1 MAGEIQS
8 SRAAKVLYRPVG
20 RISSLLAGEV
30 AGALFQ
36 RVWRRTRYRDH
47 DEVPTALRSETGLA
61 EIVLGAVL
69 QGAING
75 GVRAL
80 INRGGARA
88 FERWTGMWPGN

>member
-1 MAGEIQS
+1 MPGEIQS
-8 SRAAKVLYRPVG
+8 SPATKALYRPVG

-36 RVWRRTRYRDH
+36 GVWRRTRYRDH
-47 DEVPTALRSETGLA
+47 DEVPTALQSETGLG
-61 EIVLGAVL
+61 EIVLASVL

-88 FERWTGMWPGN
+88 FERWTGMWPGD